1 MEGTRE
7 VEGLKV
13 TSVRGESVDTQLL
26 RDVATVACQ
35 QEDGPSVV
43 CIGGVA
49 DGKACLVVA
58 VNRNRATT
66 VHAGELLFRLTEVA
80 GGNGGGTSTYAQAGG
95 VDPDK
100 VDGALEAVC
109 GIVRQQISGGKA

>member
-1 MEGTRE
+1 MEDTRE

-13 TSVRGESVDTQLL
+13 TSTRGESVDTQLL

-66 VHAGELLFRLTEVA
+66 VHAGWLLLSLTDIS
-80 GGNGGGTSTYAQAGG
+80 GGNGGGTPTYAQAGG

-100 VDGALEAVC
+100 IDEVLEAVYD
-109 GIVRQQISGGKA
+109 IVRQQISGGEA

>member
-13 TSVRGESVDTQLL
+13 TSVRGEAVDTDML
-26 RDVATVACQ
+26 RDAALLACQ

-49 DGKACLVVA
+49 GGKACLVVA
-58 VNRNRATT
+58 VNRNRAK
-66 VHAGELLFRLTEVA
+66 VHAGKLLFRLTGIS
-80 GGNGGGTSTYAQAGG
+80 GGSGGGTA
-95 VDPDK
+95 
-100 VDGALEAVC
+100 
-109 GIVRQQISGGKA
+109 